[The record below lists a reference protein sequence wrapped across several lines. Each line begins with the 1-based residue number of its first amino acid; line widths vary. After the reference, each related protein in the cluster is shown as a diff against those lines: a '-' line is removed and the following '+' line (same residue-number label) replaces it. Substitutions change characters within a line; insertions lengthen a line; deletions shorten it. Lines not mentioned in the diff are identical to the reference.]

1 MSTTATTPRRGG
13 RRCVTTCSN
22 KNARAHY
29 CLSVPVIVMIRG
41 NHLDPCFPV
50 SQCGERGGVT
60 HSRGAAGEWGGN
72 LRVFAERVRGFP
84 SPAANAR
91 VSRGNVRLGYRIAAG
106 PGTVGGSGPWWM
118 PNVWLCRGPRVSRS
132 RAESPNAA
140 RCPLLGSL
148 SLRPTS
154 DPTAHHKPTLTR
166 NTAREHRMASNVA
179 AAKQRPAALKS
190 NRRCPQRVQRNGTA
204 PSFLC
209 LAEAEARAVPAAASS
224 GDDTPGGVTVE
235 YQRKVRQ
242 NWISVSSLFW
252 RRSLRHVG
260 RHIFSHVKILTSFVC
275 TIYITHHRW
284 RRS

>member
-1 MSTTATTPRRGG
+1 MVDAQCVVMPR
-13 RRCVTTCSN
+13 
-22 KNARAHY
+22 
-29 CLSVPVIVMIRG
+29 P
-41 NHLDPCFPV
+41 
-50 SQCGERGGVT
+50 Q
-60 HSRGAAGEWGGN
+60 
-72 LRVFAERVRGFP
+72 
-84 SPAANAR
+84 
-91 VSRGNVRLGYRIAAG
+91 
-106 PGTVGGSGPWWM
+106 
-118 PNVWLCRGPRVSRS
+118 VSRS

-148 SLRPTS
+148 SLTPTS
-154 DPTAHHKPTLTR
+154 LGTRPDCPHHKPTLTR

-242 NWISVSSLFW
+242 YWIRVSSLFW
-252 RRSLRHVG
+252 RRSLRRVG

>member
-1 MSTTATTPRRGG
+1 MCVRIGARPVGVPDRPRTIDCGRECGG
-13 RRCVTTCSN
+13 
-22 KNARAHY
+22 
-29 CLSVPVIVMIRG
+29 
-41 NHLDPCFPV
+41 
-50 SQCGERGGVT
+50 E
-60 HSRGAAGEWGGN
+60 
-72 LRVFAERVRGFP
+72 
-84 SPAANAR
+84 
-91 VSRGNVRLGYRIAAG
+91 
-106 PGTVGGSGPWWM
+106 WWM
-118 PNVWLCRGPRVSRS
+118 PNVWLCRGLVSPGS

-148 SLRPTS
+148 SLTPTS

-242 NWISVSSLFW
+242 YWIRVKSFLATIATS
-252 RRSLRHVG
+252 RRSTH
-260 RHIFSHVKILTSFVC
+260 FLTRQDSNLFCLHDIHYTPQVAKEL
-275 TIYITHHRW
+275 IQYFKEKEYEKQVLENQVRY
-284 RRS
+284 

>member
-1 MSTTATTPRRGG
+1 M
-13 RRCVTTCSN
+13 
-22 KNARAHY
+22 
-29 CLSVPVIVMIRG
+29 
-41 NHLDPCFPV
+41 
-50 SQCGERGGVT
+50 
-60 HSRGAAGEWGGN
+60 
-72 LRVFAERVRGFP
+72 
-84 SPAANAR
+84 
-91 VSRGNVRLGYRIAAG
+91 
-106 PGTVGGSGPWWM
+106 GGSGPWWM
-118 PNVWLCRGPRVSRS
+118 PNVWLCRGPR
-132 RAESPNAA
+132 SPGLVLSPPTPLAA
-140 RCPLLGSL
+140 PPCPSHQPP
-148 SLRPTS
+148 SAR

-242 NWISVSSLFW
+242 YWIRVSSLFW
-252 RRSLRHVG
+252 RRSLRRVG